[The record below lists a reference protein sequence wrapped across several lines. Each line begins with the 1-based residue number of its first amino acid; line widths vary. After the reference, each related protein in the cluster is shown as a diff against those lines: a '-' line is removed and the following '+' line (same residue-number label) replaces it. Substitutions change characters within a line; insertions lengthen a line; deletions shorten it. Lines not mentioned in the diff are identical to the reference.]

1 MVQLRNSRYT
11 QGGISVV
18 EIMVSIAIS
27 LILLA
32 GVMQIMFTNKQTY
45 RVQEAFARL
54 QENGRFAMD
63 FLAKDIRMAGFI
75 GCGSLVDTCR

>member
-1 MVQLRNSRYT
+1 MAFIKNNPYRQN
-11 QGGISVV
+11 GISIV

-32 GVMQIMFTNKQTY
+32 GVMQIMLTNKQTY

-63 FLAKDIRMAGFI
+63 FLAKDM
-75 GCGSLVDTCR
+75 